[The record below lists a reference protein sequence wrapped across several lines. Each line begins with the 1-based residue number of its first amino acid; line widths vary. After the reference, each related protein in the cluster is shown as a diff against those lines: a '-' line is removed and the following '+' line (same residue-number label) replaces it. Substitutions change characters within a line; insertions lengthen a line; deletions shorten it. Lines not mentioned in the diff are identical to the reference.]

1 MTIFI
6 APIGTHPDFVKTWL
20 KEKGS
25 DVTKLWLI
33 HSPVGRDD
41 FPKKAKKLASELKKV
56 YDIEIERKVMSDAFT
71 IDPVMDAITE
81 IINQEDNDDMGLS
94 RKENIVIN
102 ITGGTNIVAAGAM
115 NSATY
120 YQTKCHYVLQK
131 QEDDPKN
138 KKLVR
143 EVPITPKLKSDLN
156 ESQLKVL
163 KTISDSKYS
172 ISNTPKGLESEIIL
186 GTITNNSLL
195 KKLGWQK
202 TQKGAR
208 NGSTRLSE
216 ILKVLKKN
224 KLVERIGSIEMYQL
238 PNGKPLPI
246 RTCPKCLG
254 SGKNKSRKDQFCRE
268 CDGEGYTPDA
278 EIDDTS
284 KELRVKVK
292 LKNEPKFYPWPLPIV
307 ENTKGAR
314 WIITAEGRRES
325 KNQFLKLE

>member
-33 HSPVGRDD
+33 HSPVGRED

-56 YDIEIERKVMSDAFT
+56 YDIEIKLKIMSDAFT

-81 IINQEDNDDMGLS
+81 IINQEENDEPMS
-94 RKENIVIN
+94 RQEIVIN

-120 YQTKCHYVLQK
+120 YQTKCHYVLQR
-131 QEDDPKN
+131 QDDDPKN

-143 EVPITPKLKSDLN
+143 EVPITPKLKSDLKD
-156 ESQLKVL
+156 SQLKVL
-163 KTISDSKYS
+163 KTISDSKYF
-172 ISNTPKGLESEIIL
+172 IPNTPSGLDPEITPGCID
-186 GTITNNSLL
+186 TKSLL
-195 KKLGWQK
+195 IDLKWTEEKKG
-202 TQKGAR
+202 TR
-208 NGSTRLSE
+208 NGLTRLSE

-224 KLVERIGSIEMYQL
+224 KLVERIGFTEMYQL
-238 PNGKPLPI
+238 PNGTPLPYGAG
-246 RTCPKCLG
+246 T
-254 SGKNKSRKDQFCRE
+254 DV
-268 CDGEGYTPDA
+268 

-284 KELRVKVK
+284 KKLQVKVK
-292 LKNEPKFYPWPLPIV
+292 SNGESVFYSWPLSIA

>member
-1 MTIFI
+1 MAIFI

-33 HSPVGRDD
+33 HSPVGRED

-56 YDIEIERKVMSDAFT
+56 YDIEIKLKIMSDAFT

-81 IINQEDNDDMGLS
+81 IIYQEEKDEPMS
-94 RKENIVIN
+94 RQEIVIN

-120 YQTKCHYVLQK
+120 YQTKCHYVLQR
-131 QEDDPKN
+131 QDDDPKN

-143 EVPITPKLKSDLN
+143 EVPITPKLKSDLKD
-156 ESQLKVL
+156 SQHKVL
-163 KTISDSKYS
+163 KTISDSKVDL
-172 ISNTPKGLESEIIL
+172 IPNTPKGLDSEITL
-186 GTITNNSLL
+186 GCIDNKDLL
-195 KKLGWQK
+195 EKLGWDEKEKGVRGK
-202 TQKGAR
+202 T
-208 NGSTRLSE
+208 TRLSE

-224 KLVERIGSIEMYQL
+224 KLVERIGFTEMYQL
-238 PNGKPLPI
+238 PNGTPLPYGAG
-246 RTCPKCLG
+246 T
-254 SGKNKSRKDQFCRE
+254 DV
-268 CDGEGYTPDA
+268 

-284 KELRVKVK
+284 KKCRVKVTLEK
-292 LKNEPKFYPWPLPIV
+292 CDEFGEAIYESNFYPWPLPIV
-307 ENTKGAR
+307 EHIKGAR

>member
-33 HSPVGRDD
+33 HSPVGRED

-56 YDIEIERKVMSDAFT
+56 YDIEIKLKVMSDAFT

-81 IINQEDNDDMGLS
+81 IINQEENDEPMS
-94 RKENIVIN
+94 RQEIVIN

-120 YQTKCHYVLQK
+120 YQTKCHYVLQR
-131 QEDDPKN
+131 QDDDPKN

-143 EVPITPKLKSDLN
+143 EVPITPKLKSDLKA
-156 ESQLKVL
+156 SQLKVL
-163 KTISDSKYS
+163 KTISDSEVHL
-172 ISNTPKGLESEIIL
+172 IPNTPKGLDSEIMPGCID
-186 GTITNNSLL
+186 NQKLL
-195 KKLGWQK
+195 ENLGWEK
-202 TQKGAR
+202 KEKGIKS
-208 NGSTRLSE
+208 GTTRLSE

-224 KLVERIGSIEMYQL
+224 KLVERIGFTEMYQL
-238 PNGKPLPI
+238 PNG
-246 RTCPKCLG
+246 
-254 SGKNKSRKDQFCRE
+254 
-268 CDGEGYTPDA
+268 TPMPYGAGTDV

-284 KELRVKVK
+284 KKCRVKVT
-292 LKNEPKFYPWPLPIV
+292 LKKCDEFGEAIYESKFYPWPLPIV
-307 ENTKGAR
+307 EHIKGAR

>member
-1 MTIFI
+1 MTVFI

-33 HSPVGRDD
+33 HSPVGRED

-56 YDIEIERKVMSDAFT
+56 YDIEIKLKIMSDAFT

-81 IINQEDNDDMGLS
+81 IIYQEEKDEPMS
-94 RKENIVIN
+94 RQEIVIN

-120 YQTKCHYVLQK
+120 YQTKCHYVLQR
-131 QEDDPKN
+131 QDDDPKN

-143 EVPITPKLKSDLN
+143 EVPITPKLKSDLKD
-156 ESQLKVL
+156 SQLKVL
-163 KTISDSKYS
+163 KTISDSEVYL
-172 ISNTPKGLESEIIL
+172 IPNTPKGLDPEITQGCID
-186 GTITNNSLL
+186 N
-195 KKLGWQK
+195 KKLLEDLGWGK
-202 TQKGAR
+202 KQKGIKS
-208 NGSTRLSE
+208 GTTRLSE

-224 KLVERIGSIEMYQL
+224 KLVERIGFTEMYQL
-238 PNGKPLPI
+238 PNGTPLPYGAG
-246 RTCPKCLG
+246 T
-254 SGKNKSRKDQFCRE
+254 DV
-268 CDGEGYTPDA
+268 

-284 KELRVKVK
+284 KKCRVKVTLTK
-292 LKNEPKFYPWPLPIV
+292 CDEFGEAIYESKFYPWPLPIV
-307 ENTKGAR
+307 EHIKGAR

>member
-1 MTIFI
+1 MAIFI

-33 HSPVGRDD
+33 HSPVGRED

-56 YDIEIERKVMSDAFT
+56 YDIEIKLKIMSDAFT

-81 IINQEDNDDMGLS
+81 IIYQEEKDEPMS
-94 RKENIVIN
+94 RQEIVIN

-120 YQTKCHYVLQK
+120 YQTKCHYVLQR
-131 QEDDPKN
+131 QDDDPKN

-143 EVPITPKLKSDLN
+143 EVPITPKLKSDLKD
-156 ESQLKVL
+156 SQLKVL
-163 KTISDSKYS
+163 KTISDSKYF
-172 ISNTPKGLESEIIL
+172 IPNTPSGLDPEITPGCID
-186 GTITNNSLL
+186 TQSLL
-195 KKLGWQK
+195 IDLKWTEEKKGVRSK
-202 TQKGAR
+202 T
-208 NGSTRLSE
+208 TRLSE

-224 KLVERIGSIEMYQL
+224 KLVERIGFTEMYQL
-238 PNGKPLPI
+238 PNGTPLPYGAE
-246 RTCPKCLG
+246 T
-254 SGKNKSRKDQFCRE
+254 DV
-268 CDGEGYTPDA
+268 

-284 KELRVKVK
+284 KKCRVKVT
-292 LKNEPKFYPWPLPIV
+292 LKKCDEFGEAIYESNFYPWPLPIV
-307 ENTKGAR
+307 EHIKGAR

>member
-33 HSPVGRDD
+33 HSPVGRED

-131 QEDDPKN
+131 QDDDPKN

-172 ISNTPKGLESEIIL
+172 IPNTPKGLESEIII
-186 GTITNNSLL
+186 GTITNNSIL
-195 KKLGWQK
+195 KKLGWDK
-202 TQKGAR
+202 KQKGTR
-208 NGSTRLSE
+208 NRSTRLSE

-224 KLVERIGSIEMYQL
+224 KLVERIGSTEMYQL
-238 PNGKPLPI
+238 PNGTVLPYMKNCKDKTCDSVG
-246 RTCPKCLG
+246 RTHSHKFPHG
-254 SGKNKSRKDQFCRE
+254 I
-268 CDGEGYTPDA
+268 DA

-284 KELRVKVK
+284 KKLRVKVTI
-292 LKNEPKFYPWPLPIV
+292 KNEPKFYPWPLPIV
-307 ENTKGAR
+307 ENTKSAR